1 MRIGYERV
9 STENQS
15 TLRQEDMMI
24 TQNLD
29 TVYVEK
35 VSGKDRNRPKLK
47 KMLEDVQSG
56 DVVIIESISRL
67 SRSTRDFLNIL
78 DEFQKKDV
86 TLISLKENLD
96 TTTPTGRFMINIF
109 ASIAQLEREQLL
121 LRQME
126 GIRAQKARGIYKGG
140 RPRIK
145 VDSVLLAVVRYR
157 WMKKEL
163 SWLDAMDELGVTR
176 STFYRLMNRY
186 TENKERKRNS

>member
-9 STENQS
+9 STETQS
-15 TLRQEDMMI
+15 TLRQEDMMLS
-24 TQNLD
+24 QNLD
-29 TVYVEK
+29 AVVVEK
-35 VSGKDRNRPKLK
+35 ESGKTRDRPKLK
-47 KMLEDVQSG
+47 KMLASVQEG

-78 DEFQKKDV
+78 DELQKKGV

-96 TTTPTGRFMINIF
+96 TTTPTGRFMVNIF

-121 LRQME
+121 LRQRE
-126 GIRAQKARGIYKGG
+126 GINAQKQRGIYKGG

-145 VDSVLLAVVRYR
+145 VDSVLLAIVRYK

-163 SWLDAMDELGVTR
+163 GWLEGMDELGVTR
-176 STFYRLMNRY
+176 STFYRLM
-186 TENKERKRNS
+186 KRNNG